1 MGFKIDGCK
10 IDGVEIE
17 TLNAYR
23 AERLNRLNIGQ
34 KILRE
39 LLCLIGQY
47 AISVQTWKYMKHIVR
62 QDKGKHDPCMT
73 RVDSASVSQ
82 NPSGKIPSDQL
93 KPR

>member
-10 IDGVEIE
+10 IDGVEVE

-47 AISVQTWKYMKHIVR
+47 AMSVERK
-62 QDKGKHDPCMT
+62 
-73 RVDSASVSQ
+73 
-82 NPSGKIPSDQL
+82 
-93 KPR
+93 